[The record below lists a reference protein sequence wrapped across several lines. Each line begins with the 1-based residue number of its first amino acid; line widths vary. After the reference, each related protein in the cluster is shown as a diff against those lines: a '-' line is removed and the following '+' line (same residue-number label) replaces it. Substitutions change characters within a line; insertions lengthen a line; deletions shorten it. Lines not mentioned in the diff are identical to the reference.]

1 MFSQKSEL
9 EQLRARVCQ
18 MEKTMRWWSDCTSN
32 WKQKWSQ
39 VRQERNALRAQ
50 LKEITGGSIA
60 PKPEMKPA
68 ISQTD
73 LDDRQMNCSVQMST
87 AADVHL
93 LTKLLDEAQRTITI
107 ERE

>member
-1 MFSQKSEL
+1 
-9 EQLRARVCQ
+9 

-32 WKQKWSQ
+32 WKQKWST

-50 LKEITGGSIA
+50 LKEITGGSVA
-60 PKPEMKPA
+60 PKPEMKQA
-68 ISQTD
+68 SVQTD
-73 LDDRQMNCSVQMST
+73 TWHDDHEQITQMNNNAQSMST

-93 LTKLLDEAQRTITI
+93 LTKLLDEAQRTINI